1 MKKLK
6 EILKDKSFR
15 LTVLVTLA
23 YFGAGFAFLHF
34 GLADYGWVFF
44 ILLPLSL
51 GLAIGA
57 MPLEKWAYLGLAI
70 GILIFITLLIVG
82 GLEGFICVIMALPL
96 IIILIL
102 IGILLNKYL
111 RKKGIIKKA
120 DNLNIII
127 VPLIIILFGAP
138 VEKYFNQNKTEIIEI
153 KTERIF
159 AYTPNQVYDAIKSVD
174 TLIAEKPFLMK
185 LDLPIPNKCVL
196 EKEEVGA
203 LRTCYFSGGTIT
215 EKITELEKGKILKMD
230 VIDYNLTGRK
240 WLGFKEAIYY
250 FDRLG
255 KDSCKMTRITT
266 YTSVLKPRIYWQP
279 LERLGI
285 SQEHQYVFDSINKD
299 LEKNYGR

>member
-1 MKKLK
+1 
-6 EILKDKSFR
+6 
-15 LTVLVTLA
+15 
-23 YFGAGFAFLHF
+23 
-34 GLADYGWVFF
+34 
-44 ILLPLSL
+44 
-51 GLAIGA
+51 
-57 MPLEKWAYLGLAI
+57 
-70 GILIFITLLIVG
+70 
-82 GLEGFICVIMALPL
+82 MALPL